1 MPEIELN
8 KVPVNTKKATPEEL
22 RKVPLNSTNDDS
34 ITKKILNSESRFK
47 ITISSTEKEK
57 EAVVVG
63 INRVFYNIPRDK
75 EVEVPASVVHAIKN
89 AITYTYRVIEDKGED
104 SAKVIE
110 QPVARIPLQA
120 VEIASK

>member
-1 MPEIELN
+1 MPEIELT
-8 KVPVNTKKATPEEL
+8 KVPVNTKKATPDEL
-22 RKVPLNSTNDDS
+22 RKVSLNSTNNDS
-34 ITKKILNSESRFK
+34 VTKKILSSESRFK

-57 EAVVVG
+57 EAVIVG
-63 INRVFYNIPRDK
+63 INGVFYNIPRDK